1 MNITDHA
8 AARDD
13 QFRKDIVA
21 LAPHL
26 RTFALSLCRD
36 RVRADDLVQDT
47 MLRAWEFRSQY
58 QSGTLLRAWMFT
70 ILRNKFLGDQRRKWR
85 VCELDSTVAENTL
98 EAVSDPNSIL
108 ALDELRRALTQLS
121 TDQRKAVMLIGAG
134 GYAYGEAATICGA
147 SVGTIKSRTSRGRTR
162 LHKILETGAYT
173 ADGLPSGAAMSTIL
187 DQVDQISRGAACY
200 A

>member
-1 MNITDHA
+1 MDIIDHA
-8 AARDD
+8 ASQDET
-13 QFRKDIVA
+13 FRKDIAA

-26 RTFALSLCRD
+26 RSFALSLCRD
-36 RVRADDLVQDT
+36 AGRADDLVQDT

-58 QSGTLLRAWMFT
+58 QSGTILRAWMFT
-70 ILRNKFLGDQRRKWR
+70 ILRNKFLGDQRRSWR
-85 VCELDSTVAENTL
+85 VCELDSAVAENTL
-98 EAVSDPNSIL
+98 QAVSDPISIL

-121 TDQRKAVMLIGAG
+121 ADQRKAVMLIGAG
-134 GYAYGEAATICGA
+134 GYAYGEAAAICGA

-162 LHKILETGAYT
+162 LHNILETGAYT

-187 DQVDQISRGAACY
+187 DQVDQISRGVPSY